1 MSRNGGLYDT
11 DFYAWTQAQAA
22 LLWDQQAQALDY
34 ANLAE
39 EVESLGK
46 SQQHALESRLEKL
59 VLHLLKWHYQPAKRL
74 RGQSWQRTILE
85 QRRRLDRLLQQN
97 PSLRPTLPTLIED
110 SYAYIRKRTS
120 LETRLPLTTF
130 PDTCP
135 WGVSQILDDDFWPA
149 V

>member
-1 MSRNGGLYDT
+1 MHPNTPLYEQ
-11 DFYAWTQAQAA
+11 DFYAWTQEQGA
-22 LLWDQQAQALDY
+22 LLRDRKTKALDY
-34 ANLAE
+34 VNLAE

-85 QRRRLDRLLQQN
+85 QRRRIDRLLQQN
-97 PSLRPTLPTLIED
+97 PSLRPTLPALIED
-110 SYAYIRKRTS
+110 SYTYIRKRTS
-120 LETRLPLTTF
+120 LETHLPLTTF

-135 WGVSQILDDDFWPA
+135 WGVPQILDDDFWPD